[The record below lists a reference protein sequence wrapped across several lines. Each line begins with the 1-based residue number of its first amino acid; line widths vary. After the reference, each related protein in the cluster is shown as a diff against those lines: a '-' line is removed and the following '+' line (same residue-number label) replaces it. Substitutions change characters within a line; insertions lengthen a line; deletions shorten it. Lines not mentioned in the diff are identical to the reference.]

1 MFHLNHWK
9 RAAAVCLV
17 ALALVSVSVV
27 RRGSAQASGYILIDL
42 GTLGG
47 GTESKAFAI
56 NSSGGIAGVSTA
68 TTGGQYSPASWT
80 GGGVTDI
87 GGFAADVGGE
97 AYALNEIGY
106 VAGFGR
112 TSTGEL
118 HPFIWSD
125 IFHKRDLGTLGGYF
139 AAAFD
144 VNNANQVVGQS
155 EIAQLV
161 DRGFVWSAATGMQ
174 AIPTLGGSSSGARSI
189 NDRGEIVG
197 AADRADGRSHAFLLR
212 NGAMI
217 DLGTLGG
224 HRSVAYKIN
233 ERGVVVGSSTTTN
246 GVPSP
251 PNRAFLY
258 TSEGGMISLGTL
270 GGPNSVAYDVNDG
283 GFVVGA
289 AEIAFGQSRAFI
301 YSPTQGMQNLNDL
314 AAGAGWTLLEARSIN
329 DRGEIVGFGINPS
342 GQMRAFLLKP
352 DADEV
357 PGGEPPP
364 CASLDSSPATAA
376 RPVIIIPG
384 ETQTRQTSTR
394 RARDRRGTTRQNEDS
409 LPTLRSMFARGVAT
423 R

>member
-1 MFHLNHWK
+1 MFYLNHWK
-9 RAAAVCLV
+9 RTAVVCLTV
-17 ALALVSVSVV
+17 LALISTLVMQRS
-27 RRGSAQASGYILIDL
+27 SAQASGYAIIDL

-47 GTESKAFAI
+47 GTQSKAFAI

-68 TTGGQYSPASWT
+68 TTGGQFSPASWN

-87 GGFAADVGGE
+87 GGFAANVGGE
-97 AYALNEIGY
+97 AYALNELGY
-106 VAGFGR
+106 VAGLGR
-112 TSTGEL
+112 TMTGAL
-118 HPFIWSD
+118 RPFIWSD
-125 IFHKRDLGTLGGYF
+125 VFEKRDLGTLGGEF

-174 AIPTLGGSSSGARSI
+174 SIPTLGGSSSGARSI

-197 AADRADGRSHAFLLR
+197 AADRPDGRSHAFLLR
-212 NGAMI
+212 NGVML

-224 HRSVAYKIN
+224 HRSIAYKIN
-233 ERGVVVGSSTTTN
+233 ERGVVVGSSTLTS

-251 PNRAFLY
+251 PNNAFIY
-258 TSEGGMISLGTL
+258 TDASGMVGLGTL

-289 AEIAFGQSRAFI
+289 ADIAVGQSRAFI
-301 YSPTQGMQNLNDL
+301 YSPLQGMQNLNDF
-314 AAGAGWTLLEARSIN
+314 AAGTGWTLLEARSIN

-342 GQMRAFLLKP
+342 GQTRAFLLKP
-352 DADEV
+352 VADEI
-357 PGGEPPP
+357 PGAEPPP
-364 CASLDSSPATAA
+364 CFIVSSAPKTAN
-376 RPVIIIPG
+376 PIVIPD
-384 ETQTRQTSTR
+384 ETKTR
-394 RARDRRGTTRQNEDS
+394 RTNLRGARDRRGNARQSEAS
-409 LPTLRSMFARGVAT
+409 LPTLRSMAARSDAL